1 MVNATDIPF
10 AVAGKDIILMDDVL
24 YTGRT
29 IRAALDALFDHG
41 RPARVQ
47 LLVLIDRGHREL
59 PIEAQLRRPHGADH
73 RQRNHRS
80 EVSGNRRHGKGA
92 AGGEGRRREPEMRCG
107 RPAGHR
113 NLTRDEIQ
121 AILDRA
127 RDFQPR
133 GDHSFRKLDLLR
145 GRMVV
150 NLFFEASTRTRT
162 SFEIAAKR
170 LGADAVSITA
180 QASSVSK
187 GESLVDTLNTLAAMR
202 PDAIIMRHAAS
213 GAPHFLQRHLETPI
227 INAGDGTH
235 EHPTQ
240 ALLDARTIL
249 DRGAALEG
257 LRVAIIGD
265 IAHSRVARSNVYLL
279 SKFGA
284 EIVLCGPAS
293 LLPRELEQIAPGVTL
308 TTDMNE
314 AIRDADVIMMLR
326 VQLERQHEAAFPA
339 SEYFQFY
346 GLRLEHLRLAKPDV
360 IVMHPGPINRG
371 REISSEVADSQRS
384 VILNQVENGIAVR
397 MAVLER
403 VLTGRDHAGAAH

>member
-1 MVNATDIPF
+1 MLP
-10 AVAGKDIILMDDVL
+10 DVREK
-24 YTGRT
+24 G
-29 IRAALDALFDHG
+29 
-41 RPARVQ
+41 
-47 LLVLIDRGHREL
+47 LLGIDR
-59 PIEAQLRRPHGADH
+59 
-73 RQRNHRS
+73 
-80 EVSGNRRHGKGA
+80 
-92 AGGEGRRREPEMRCG
+92 
-107 RPAGHR
+107 
-113 NLTRDEIQ
+113 LTREQVQ

-133 GDHSFRKLDLLR
+133 AEHSFKKLDLLR

-170 LGADAVSITA
+170 LGADTISITA

-202 PDAIIMRHAAS
+202 PDAIVMRHSAS
-213 GAPHFLQRHLETPI
+213 GAPHFLQDRRLDDPRPEGRHHGLDRQAA
-227 INAGDGTH
+227 AGRRLDQR
-235 EHPTQ
+235 EVTQ
-240 ALLDARTIL
+240 AAQRHVQRAGNRRTIL
-249 DRGAALEG
+249 DRGASLEG

-284 EIVLCGPAS
+284 DIVLCGPAS
-293 LLPRELEQIAPGVTL
+293 LLPEELTQIAPGVTL

-326 VQLERQHEAAFPA
+326 VQLERQHEATFPA
-339 SEYFQFY
+339 SEYFQVY
-346 GLRLEHLRLAKPDV
+346 GLRLEHLRLARPDA

-384 VILNQVENGIAVR
+384 VILTQVENGIAVR
-397 MAVLER
+397 MAVLDR
-403 VLTGRDHAGAAH
+403 VLCGGTDH

>member
-1 MVNATDIPF
+1 MK
-10 AVAGKDIILMDDVL
+10 G
-24 YTGRT
+24 
-29 IRAALDALFDHG
+29 
-41 RPARVQ
+41 
-47 LLVLIDRGHREL
+47 LLG
-59 PIEAQLRRPHGADH
+59 IE
-73 RQRNHRS
+73 
-80 EVSGNRRHGKGA
+80 E
-92 AGGEGRRREPEMRCG
+92 
-107 RPAGHR
+107 
-113 NLTRDEIQ
+113 LTREEVQ

-127 RDFQPR
+127 RHFQVGPGQR
-133 GDHSFRKLDLLR
+133 FRKFDLLK

-150 NLFFEASTRTRT
+150 NLFFENSTRTRT
-162 SFEIAAKR
+162 SFELAAKG

-187 GESLVDTLNTLAAMR
+187 GESLVDTLNTLGAMR
-202 PDAIIMRHAAS
+202 PDAIIMRHSAS
-213 GAPHFLQRHLETPI
+213 GAPHFLQRHLGIPI

-249 DRGAALEG
+249 DRGKSLEG

-279 SKFGA
+279 SKYGA

-293 LLPRELEQIAPGVTL
+293 LLPMELKQLAPGVTL
-308 TTDMNE
+308 TTDMDE

-339 SEYFQFY
+339 GEYFPFY
-346 GLRLEHLRLAKPDV
+346 GLRLEHLKLAKPDV

-384 VILNQVENGIAVR
+384 AILNQVENGISVR

-403 VLTGRDHAGAAH
+403 VLSGDANAGAAH

>member
-1 MVNATDIPF
+1 MK
-10 AVAGKDIILMDDVL
+10 G
-24 YTGRT
+24 
-29 IRAALDALFDHG
+29 
-41 RPARVQ
+41 
-47 LLVLIDRGHREL
+47 LLG
-59 PIEAQLRRPHGADH
+59 IE
-73 RQRNHRS
+73 
-80 EVSGNRRHGKGA
+80 E
-92 AGGEGRRREPEMRCG
+92 
-107 RPAGHR
+107 
-113 NLTRDEIQ
+113 LTREEVQ

-127 RDFQPR
+127 RHFQVGPGQR
-133 GDHSFRKLDLLR
+133 FRKFDLLK

-150 NLFFEASTRTRT
+150 NLFFENSTRTRT
-162 SFEIAAKR
+162 SFELAAKG

-187 GESLVDTLNTLAAMR
+187 GESLVDTLNTLGAMR
-202 PDAIIMRHAAS
+202 PDAIIMRHSAS
-213 GAPHFLQRHLETPI
+213 GAPHFLQRHLEIPI

-249 DRGAALEG
+249 DRGKSLEG

-279 SKFGA
+279 SKYGA
-284 EIVLCGPAS
+284 DIVLCGPAS
-293 LLPRELEQIAPGVTL
+293 LLPTELKQLAPGVTL
-308 TTDMNE
+308 TTDMDE
-314 AIRDADVIMMLR
+314 AIREADVIMMLR

-339 SEYFQFY
+339 GEYFPFY
-346 GLRLEHLRLAKPDV
+346 GLRLEHLKLAKPDV

-384 VILNQVENGIAVR
+384 AILNQVENGISVR

-403 VLTGRDHAGAAH
+403 VLGGDANAGAAR

>member
-1 MVNATDIPF
+1 MR
-10 AVAGKDIILMDDVL
+10 AG
-24 YTGRT
+24 
-29 IRAALDALFDHG
+29 
-41 RPARVQ
+41 
-47 LLVLIDRGHREL
+47 LLG
-59 PIEAQLRRPHGADH
+59 IE
-73 RQRNHRS
+73 
-80 EVSGNRRHGKGA
+80 E
-92 AGGEGRRREPEMRCG
+92 
-107 RPAGHR
+107 
-113 NLTRDEIQ
+113 LTRDQIQ

-127 RDFQPR
+127 RDFQPKPDQ
-133 GDHSFRKLDLLR
+133 GFRKLDLLR

-162 SFEIAAKR
+162 SFEIAAKC
-170 LGADAVSITA
+170 LGADSVSITA

-213 GAPHFLQRHLETPI
+213 GAPHFLQRHMETPI

-249 DRGAALEG
+249 DRGASLEG

-265 IAHSRVARSNVYLL
+265 IAHSRVARSNAYLL
-279 SKFGA
+279 SKYGA
-284 EIVLCGPAS
+284 NIVLCGPAS
-293 LLPRELEQIAPGVTL
+293 LLPQELKQIAPGVTL
-308 TTDMNE
+308 TTRMKE

-346 GLRLEHLRLAKPDV
+346 GLRLEHLRLAKPEV

-403 VLTGRDHAGAAH
+403 VLSGGAPN

>member
-1 MVNATDIPF
+1 MK
-10 AVAGKDIILMDDVL
+10 G
-24 YTGRT
+24 
-29 IRAALDALFDHG
+29 
-41 RPARVQ
+41 
-47 LLVLIDRGHREL
+47 LLG
-59 PIEAQLRRPHGADH
+59 IED
-73 RQRNHRS
+73 
-80 EVSGNRRHGKGA
+80 
-92 AGGEGRRREPEMRCG
+92 
-107 RPAGHR
+107 
-113 NLTRDEIQ
+113 LTRKEIQ

-127 RDFQPR
+127 RDFQPKQ
-133 GDHSFRKLDLLR
+133 GEGFRKLDLLR

-150 NLFFEASTRTRT
+150 NLFFEVSTRTRT

-170 LGADAVSITA
+170 LGADSISISV

-202 PDAIIMRHAAS
+202 PDAIVMRHSAS
-213 GAPHFLQRHLETPI
+213 GAPHFLQRYLETPI

-257 LRVAIIGD
+257 LKVAIIGD

-284 EIVLCGPAS
+284 DIVLCGPAS
-293 LLPRELEQIAPGVTL
+293 LLPAELKQIAPGVTL
-308 TTDMNE
+308 TTDMDE

-326 VQLERQHEAAFPA
+326 VQLERQHEAAFPPG
-339 SEYFQFY
+339 EYFSFY
-346 GLRLEHLRLAKPDV
+346 GLRPEHVKRAKPDV

-384 VILNQVENGIAVR
+384 AILNQVENGISVR

-403 VLTGRDHAGAAH
+403 VLGGDANAGAAH